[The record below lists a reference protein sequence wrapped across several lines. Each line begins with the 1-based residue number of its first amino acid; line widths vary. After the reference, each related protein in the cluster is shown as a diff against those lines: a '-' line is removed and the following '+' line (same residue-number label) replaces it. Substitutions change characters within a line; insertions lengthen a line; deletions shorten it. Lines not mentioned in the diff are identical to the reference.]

1 MTPAETVDE
10 FIRRITSDDLDGA
23 LDLCAD
29 DLEYDNV
36 PMPTLH
42 GKDAARE
49 FLSQMAGEHVRIE
62 WTVHRQAAQGALVLN
77 ERTDEFWFGD
87 LHIALPVA
95 GVFEVHDGR
104 ITLWRDYFDLRTFEE
119 QMSAGAS
126 PT

>member
-10 FIRRITSDDLDGA
+10 FIRRITSDDLEGA

-49 FLSQMAGEHVRIE
+49 FLAQMNGENVRIA
-62 WTVHRQAAQGALVLN
+62 WTVHRQAESGPIVLN

-95 GVFEVHDGR
+95 GIFEVHDGR
-104 ITLWRDYFDLRTFEE
+104 ITLWRDYFDLRTFETA
-119 QMSAGAS
+119 MAGGA
-126 PT
+126 PA